1 LTHGKKDLQIHT
13 ALGQGDV
20 AHYVLLAGDPGR
32 IPQIASFL
40 NKAAKIAENR
50 EFVTY
55 GGFLGSTPV
64 TACSTGVGSPSTAI
78 VVEELSRLGAH
89 TFIRVGTSGGLGE
102 GVEAGDLVIS
112 TGSIRSDGASRTYA
126 WPEYPAVAH
135 HEVVAALVEGAR
147 RVKQKAH
154 VGITWCVDGF
164 YSENK
169 MLSGGK
175 LMPMSFKGFQ
185 LRENAE
191 RLMDAKAMGA
201 KNVEMETGTLFT
213 LANIFGLRA
222 GAICLVSD
230 VTPWRGPLQ
239 EAYDPHTR
247 MRDCIS
253 VAIEAVKILSERDG
267 SKS

>member
-1 LTHGKKDLQIHT
+1 MTHSKKDLQIHT
-13 ALGQGDV
+13 ALGLGDV
-20 AHYVLLAGDPGR
+20 ASYVLLAGDPGR

-40 NKAAKIAENR
+40 QDAKKIAEYR
-50 EFVTY
+50 GFVTY
-55 GGFLGSTPV
+55 GGLLNGTPV
-64 TACSTGVGSPSTAI
+64 TACSTGIGGPSTAI

-102 GVEAGDLVIS
+102 GVEAGDMVVS
-112 TGSIRSDGASRTYA
+112 TGSIRSDGASSSYA

-135 HEVVAALVEGAR
+135 YEVVASLVEAAR
-147 RVKQKAH
+147 KLDQAVH

-169 MLSGGK
+169 MLSEGE
-175 LMPMSFKGFQ
+175 LIPMSFKGFQ
-185 LRENAE
+185 LGE
-191 RLMDAKAMGA
+191 RGQRLLDVKAMGA
-201 KNVEMETGTLFT
+201 KNVEMESGTLFT

-247 MRDCIS
+247 MRDCIA
-253 VAIEAVKILSERDG
+253 VAVEAVKILSEKD
-267 SKS
+267 KSGT